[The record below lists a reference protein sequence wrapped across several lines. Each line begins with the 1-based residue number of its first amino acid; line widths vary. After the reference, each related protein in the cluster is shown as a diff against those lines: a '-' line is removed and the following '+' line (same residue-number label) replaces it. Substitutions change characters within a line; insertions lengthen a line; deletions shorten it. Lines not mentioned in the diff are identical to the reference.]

1 MTSRIIKVF
10 NDECFM
16 YVCLYVSFQTSQ
28 AFRYQRGSRANTTN
42 VNYNVAGQ
50 GRDPLNPIY
59 TGGENLSQ
67 QPHILTQP
75 LLKERPKGQ
84 QNIGNFSSCT
94 KYS

>member
-1 MTSRIIKVF
+1 
-10 NDECFM
+10 M

-42 VNYNVAGQ
+42 VNNNVAGE
-50 GRDPLNPIY
+50 GRDTSNPIY
-59 TGGENLSQ
+59 PGGENLSQ

-75 LLKERPKGQ
+75 LLTERPKGQ
-84 QNIGNFSSCT
+84 QNTGNFSFCR

>member
-1 MTSRIIKVF
+1 
-10 NDECFM
+10 M

-28 AFRYQRGSRANTTN
+28 AFRYQGSSRANATN
-42 VNYNVAGQ
+42 VNYNVAGE
-50 GRDPLNPIY
+50 GRDTSNPIY

-67 QPHILTQP
+67 QPHVLTQP
-75 LLKERPKGQ
+75 LLTERPKGQ